1 MVPLYYSMKQVSE
14 KMKIPEYT
22 LRYYEKEGLLPAIR
36 RSRGGVRRFSE
47 EDLEWLGLVFCLK
60 NTGMP
65 IKKIREFVDLSRR
78 AEQTLP
84 QRCEILM
91 AHKRDVEGRIASMK
105 KQLAKV
111 NQKIQCFSSQSKA
124 FCVSGKTQRPLV

>member
-1 MVPLYYSMKQVSE
+1 
-14 KMKIPEYT
+14 MKIFSYVGGREW
-22 LRYYEKEGLLPAIR
+22 GPACYLCRQKTIC
-36 RSRGGVRRFSE
+36 GGVRRFSE

-78 AEQTLP
+78 GEQTLP

-124 FCVSGKTQRPLV
+124 FCVSGKIQRPLV

>member
-1 MVPLYYSMKQVSE
+1 MC
-14 KMKIPEYT
+14 
-22 LRYYEKEGLLPAIR
+22 
-36 RSRGGVRRFSE
+36 GGVRRFSE

-78 AEQTLP
+78 GEQTLP

-124 FCVSGKTQRPLV
+124 FCVSGKIQRPLV

>member
-1 MVPLYYSMKQVSE
+1 
-14 KMKIPEYT
+14 MKIPEYT

-36 RSRGGVRRFSE
+36 RSRGGVRRFTE

-65 IKKIREFVDLSRR
+65 IKKIREFIDLSRKGD
-78 AEQTLP
+78 QTLP
-84 QRCEILM
+84 QRCEILL
-91 AHKRDVEGRIASMK
+91 AHKKDVENRIASME
-105 KQLAKV
+105 KQLVKV

-124 FCVSGKTQRPLV
+124 LCVSGKTRSEKIQPVKT